1 MGLVKSA
8 AEATASRPHIPR
20 LAFVARP
27 QTYTASDGKV
37 ISADSIDVLA
47 RVFSMGQLHHTM
59 TGTGAVAISVAA
71 AIPGTL
77 VHRIGG
83 AGTDGR
89 VRFGHPSGT
98 SSVGAEAREMDG
110 QWVVKKALMVMSRS
124 ARLLMEDGFAY
135 RMSSF

>member
-8 AEATASRPHIPR
+8 AEATASRPHTPK

-37 ISADSIDVLA
+37 ISAESIDILA
-47 RVFSMGQLHHTM
+47 RIFSMGQLHHAM

-77 VHRIGG
+77 VNRTGG
-83 AGTDGR
+83 AGNDGR

-98 SSVGAEAREMDG
+98 LSVGAEARETDG
-110 QWVVKKALMVMSRS
+110 QWIVSKALMSRS
-124 ARLLMEDGFAY
+124 ARRLMEGWV
-135 RMSSF
+135 RIPPV